1 MDVPFNQGTS
11 IFIYILIPATM
22 KKYLLILFL
31 FIGYVAPSSAVF
43 NEKDLPKTLSVLRFE
58 LKTANDEFTRYGL
71 RYDKSEIL
79 QHAQLMAMLDKCD
92 ELSLMLYS
100 QKQDFTF
107 DLTYACHEVND
118 MYKQLQIYRAPYLA
132 IMRKLNIEVERYKDL
147 KQSLERIPAV
157 SRTDKKRTDFTN
169 RKMQEDRRACLAY
182 VNNLLKIYSKSMKV
196 LWSDDVD
203 YALATKRLKELNN
216 YSQKRYGIVKE
227 KIFVL
232 GQTNYIKVL
241 SDLPTFASRAYED
254 AVDKYQS
261 GVFNNEHSEWRGPM
275 VVGFIFFVLISLSIA
290 VILSYVIVRIL
301 TSKVKRMKTASFRKR
316 RPGLILFFGSLLFAF
331 GIMIAQTYLSHNFF
345 TIAAGLLEEYAFMLA
360 VVLASL
366 LLRLRDE
373 QIKHGLNAYAPI
385 IVMGLIVITFRV
397 IFIPNRM
404 LNLIFP
410 PLLIVFIAWQM
421 YVIHKVRDHITQTD
435 SAYAWVSL
443 LAMVVTAVVAW
454 CGYILLSV
462 QIIIWWLFQLTV
474 IATITTCYHLLKM
487 YYKYHLT
494 KRLRA
499 FHINHKMERSLNLKG
514 IDIQITWLYDFIQLA
529 VIPILLIYSIP
540 YCSYLAADIFDL
552 SIVCRTFFSTMII
565 NAPGIIQIY
574 PEVILYIASLAFLFF
589 YLNYAVKAFY
599 RNYRMKSLIRKDG
612 TLKLHANLA
621 NLNLFENII
630 SILIWGVFALISMV
644 MLNIPKEG
652 ISLVTAGLATG
663 VGFAMKDILNNFFYG
678 IQLMAGRVH
687 IGDIIECDGVRGSVE
702 SITYQSTQILTGDGC
717 VMAFLNSDLFRK
729 NFKNLTKNHD
739 YELVIIPV
747 GVAYGC
753 NIENVRQIILQ
764 AVAPLDV
771 KDENGRDVVSKKRDV
786 TVDLQNFGDNSVD
799 LAVKQLVLV
808 DKEFSYKAQARELIY
823 NALNDN
829 KIEIPFPQRDIYI
842 RQMPTDK

>member
-1 MDVPFNQGTS
+1 
-11 IFIYILIPATM
+11 
-22 KKYLLILFL
+22 
-31 FIGYVAPSSAVF
+31 
-43 NEKDLPKTLSVLRFE
+43 
-58 LKTANDEFTRYGL
+58 
-71 RYDKSEIL
+71 
-79 QHAQLMAMLDKCD
+79 
-92 ELSLMLYS
+92 
-100 QKQDFTF
+100 
-107 DLTYACHEVND
+107 
-118 MYKQLQIYRAPYLA
+118 
-132 IMRKLNIEVERYKDL
+132 
-147 KQSLERIPAV
+147 
-157 SRTDKKRTDFTN
+157 
-169 RKMQEDRRACLAY
+169 
-182 VNNLLKIYSKSMKV
+182 
-196 LWSDDVD
+196 
-203 YALATKRLKELNN
+203 
-216 YSQKRYGIVKE
+216 
-227 KIFVL
+227 
-232 GQTNYIKVL
+232 
-241 SDLPTFASRAYED
+241 
-254 AVDKYQS
+254 
-261 GVFNNEHSEWRGPM
+261 
-275 VVGFIFFVLISLSIA
+275 
-290 VILSYVIVRIL
+290 
-301 TSKVKRMKTASFRKR
+301 
-316 RPGLILFFGSLLFAF
+316 
-331 GIMIAQTYLSHNFF
+331 
-345 TIAAGLLEEYAFMLA
+345 
-360 VVLASL
+360 
-366 LLRLRDE
+366 
-373 QIKHGLNAYAPI
+373 
-385 IVMGLIVITFRV
+385 
-397 IFIPNRM
+397 
-404 LNLIFP
+404 
-410 PLLIVFIAWQM
+410 
-421 YVIHKVRDHITQTD
+421 
-435 SAYAWVSL
+435 
-443 LAMVVTAVVAW
+443 
-454 CGYILLSV
+454 
-462 QIIIWWLFQLTV
+462 
-474 IATITTCYHLLKM
+474 
-487 YYKYHLT
+487 
-494 KRLRA
+494 
-499 FHINHKMERSLNLKG
+499 
-514 IDIQITWLYDFIQLA
+514 
-529 VIPILLIYSIP
+529 
-540 YCSYLAADIFDL
+540 
-552 SIVCRTFFSTMII
+552 MII
-565 NAPGIIQIY
+565 DAPGIIQIY